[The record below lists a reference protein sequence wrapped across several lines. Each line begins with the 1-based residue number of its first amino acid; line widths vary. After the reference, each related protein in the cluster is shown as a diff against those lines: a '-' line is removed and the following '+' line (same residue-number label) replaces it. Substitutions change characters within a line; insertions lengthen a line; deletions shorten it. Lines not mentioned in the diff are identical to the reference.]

1 LNAEGKPYEEKKE
14 ALLTSCYKIHLI
26 AFSGKSF
33 FFLPF
38 PTVAERLIKKIKFP
52 TSPFQHKSKRLRVTF
67 LFYGFRLKSLY
78 LFTV

>member
-38 PTVAERLIKKIKFP
+38 PTVAERLITKIKFT
-52 TSPFQHKSKRLRVTF
+52 TSPFQDKSKRFRVTF
-67 LFYGFRLKSLY
+67 LFYCFLLKILY